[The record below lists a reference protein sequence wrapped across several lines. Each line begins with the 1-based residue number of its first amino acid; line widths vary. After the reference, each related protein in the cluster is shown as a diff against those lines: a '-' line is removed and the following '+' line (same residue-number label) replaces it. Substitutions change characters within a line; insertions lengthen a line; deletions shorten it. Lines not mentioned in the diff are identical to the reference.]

1 MILVLFHKTD
11 LDVSDGVRQ
20 GLRCAQAPGSVYKAP
35 LGLGLTGRRPLYAE
49 PGGFSPGRGGGEKS
63 QPFRN
68 SEIGNRKSEILIVI
82 VGPTAVGKT
91 RLALRLA
98 QEFDGEIV
106 SADSRQVY
114 RGMDIGTAKPTL
126 EERRRVPHH
135 LIDVVAP
142 DEAFTLAQYQEL
154 AYDAIGDVLAR
165 SRLPFLVGGTGQYVR
180 AVVEGWGIPR
190 VPPNEELRA
199 ELYRQAEIEGE
210 EALHARLREVD
221 PAAAERIDPRNV
233 RRVVRALEVY
243 LETGQPI
250 SELQRKKPP
259 PYRIL
264 QIGLTMERQEIYRRI
279 DERVDRMI
287 EEGLVEEVRGLVERG
302 YGHDLPSMSGL
313 GYQQI
318 GMYLRGE
325 VSLEEAIQLIKRH
338 TRRLVRHQYNWFRL
352 DAAAI
357 RWFDALSDSY
367 GEIRDRVA
375 LFLEA
380 A

>member
-1 MILVLFHKTD
+1 MKYRTSPKQSTLV
-11 LDVSDGVRQ
+11 
-20 GLRCAQAPGSVYKAP
+20 
-35 LGLGLTGRRPLYAE
+35 
-49 PGGFSPGRGGGEKS
+49 
-63 QPFRN
+63 
-68 SEIGNRKSEILIVI
+68 VI

-98 QEFDGEIV
+98 QEFGGEII

-114 RGMDIGTAKPTL
+114 QGMDIGTAKPTL

-142 DEAFTLAQYQEL
+142 DEPFTLAQYQER
-154 AYDAIGDVLAR
+154 AYDAVADVLAR
-165 SRLPFLVGGTGQYVR
+165 GKLPFLVGGTGQYVR

-190 VPPNEELRA
+190 VPPKDELRA

-221 PAAAERIDPRNV
+221 PVAAARIDPRNV

-243 LETGQPI
+243 LETGQPM
-250 SELQRKKPP
+250 SELQRKKTP

-264 QIGLTMERQEIYRRI
+264 QIGLTMERQELYRRI

-287 EEGLVEEVRGLVERG
+287 EEGLVEEVRRLVEQG
-302 YGHDLPSMSGL
+302 YSYDLPSMSGL

-318 GMYLRGE
+318 GLYLRGE
-325 VSLEEAIQLIKRH
+325 VSLEEAIQLIKHH
-338 TRRLVRHQYNWFRL
+338 TRRFVRHQYNWFRL
-352 DAAAI
+352 DDDVPTKLAF
-357 RWFDALSDSY
+357 RWFDVLSDPY
-367 GEIRDRVA
+367 GEIRELVA
-375 LFLEA
+375 FFLEA

>member
-1 MILVLFHKTD
+1 LF
-11 LDVSDGVRQ
+11 DV
-20 GLRCAQAPGSVYKAP
+20 KH
-35 LGLGLTGRRPLYAE
+35 
-49 PGGFSPGRGGGEKS
+49 SP
-63 QPFRN
+63 
-68 SEIGNRKSEILIVI
+68 LIVI

-91 RLALRLA
+91 RLSLHLA

-126 EERRRVPHH
+126 EERRRVSHH

-154 AYDAIGDVLAR
+154 AYEAIDDILAR
-165 SRLPFLVGGTGQYVR
+165 GKRPFLVGGTGQYVR

-190 VPPNEELRA
+190 VLPNEELRA
-199 ELYRQAEIEGE
+199 GLYRQAKVEGA

-221 PAAAERIDPRNV
+221 PAAAQRIDPCNV

-264 QIGLTMERQEIYRRI
+264 RIGLTMERQELYRRI
-279 DERVDRMI
+279 DQRVDRMI
-287 EEGLVEEVRGLVERG
+287 EGGLVEEVRGLVEQG
-302 YGHDLPSMSGL
+302 YSYDLPSMSGL

-318 GMYLRGE
+318 GMYLRGQ
-325 VSLEEAIQLIKRH
+325 VSLEEAIQLIKHH
-338 TRRLVRHQYNWFRL
+338 TRRFVRHQYNWFRL
-352 DAAAI
+352 DDEVI
-357 RWFDALSDSY
+357 RWFDALSDPY
-367 GEIRDRVA
+367 GEIRELVA
-375 LFLEA
+375 SFLNIH
-380 A
+380 